1 MKCRNVECV
10 LDDAANFK
18 IPDQQAVF
26 YFFYPFDKKIMGDVL
41 ARIAESFDR
50 NPRRLY
56 LVCVDLPNPKPVEEW
71 GIFRQVTLRGLDV
84 LRLTLLS
91 PYDVTIFRTVA

>member
-1 MKCRNVECV
+1 
-10 LDDAANFK
+10 
-18 IPDQQAVF
+18 
-26 YFFYPFDKKIMGDVL
+26 
-41 ARIAESFDR
+41 
-50 NPRRLY
+50 
-56 LVCVDLPNPKPVEEW
+56 VDLPNPKPVEEW